1 MGNLAGSQACPLGL
15 LMPSF
20 LGHNS
25 VHQRC
30 ENSGKGEGT
39 EKGGKRERDGRIAIR
54 ADSEEIREKEPHS
67 EKNVKTSPASL
78 LWYKAFPAPHK
89 HSKPV
94 ESFTPLWRVPL
105 SPHSFYFCLAGT
117 LLSCLVLGKFG
128 CCVPMQPKSSM
139 RPSQTHISSLCLF

>member
-15 LMPSF
+15 LSWTQLSTSKM
-20 LGHNS
+20 
-25 VHQRC
+25 
-30 ENSGKGEGT
+30 
-39 EKGGKRERDGRIAIR
+39 EKGLKREAKKRERDGRIAIR
-54 ADSEEIREKEPHS
+54 ADSEEIREKEPRS
-67 EKNVKTSPASL
+67 EKNVRTSPASL
-78 LWYKAFPAPHK
+78 LWYKALPAPHK

-117 LLSCLVLGKFG
+117 PLSCLVLGKFG

-139 RPSQTHISSLCLF
+139 QPSQTHISSLCLFYANTSI